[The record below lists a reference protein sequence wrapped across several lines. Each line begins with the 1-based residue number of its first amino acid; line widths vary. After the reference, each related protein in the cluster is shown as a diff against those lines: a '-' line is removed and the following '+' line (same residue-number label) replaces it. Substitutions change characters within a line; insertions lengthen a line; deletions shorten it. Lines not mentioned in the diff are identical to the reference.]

1 MIDEPRLPPRRE
13 LPPEVRAR
21 LRGKVEAGMAAR
33 HRGRA
38 VVASAA
44 VVLLA
49 AGAVIGVQVARS
61 QLVET
66 PAAAPPDATTR
77 TLDRCWEAVRAAGK
91 TDQVPDRSEWIN
103 ASITA
108 QGDDVVVAFT
118 AGGKPVFCETTSTTV
133 TMSDPN
139 AEPSYAAGS
148 RTALLLYTSTGA
160 AAGIAD
166 PTWPR
171 IVLSMPD
178 GLGVSESDI
187 AKDTRQFTS
196 FTLTD
201 PETTRLWAQRL
212 DEYKPEL
219 SGEVK
224 PGLPRQRE
232 PGQPGQGQPGQGVP
246 GQPGQGEPGQP
257 GQPGEPGQ
265 SGQGEP
271 GQPGQGEPGE
281 PGQPGQ
287 GEPGEPGQPGQGQPG
302 QPGELGQGQA
312 RISWPRAEL
321 PAPPAPLLSLTDR
334 AGDRTSPAGRAL
346 GECLAGLAE
355 PPADRD
361 GYQPGVL
368 VEDGPYRVVLGRT
381 AQHAVACTTE
391 PDPANPAGKIH
402 RLHTD
407 TFVGES
413 IPVRRLAVPGFGEG
427 GAKIAFVGIVP
438 PSGASMIADF
448 SLDQP
453 FGVPVANGTFGMW
466 LPEGAKAILPD
477 GATWVLVRDGA
488 RTPLFNG
495 YVQMK

>member
-1 MIDEPRLPPRRE
+1 MNDEPRLPPRRE

-21 LRGKVEAGMAAR
+21 LRGRVEAGMSAR
-33 HRGRA
+33 HRGR
-38 VVASAA
+38 VVAASAA

-77 TLDRCWEAVRAAGK
+77 TLDRCWNAVRAAGK
-91 TDQVPDRSEWIN
+91 TGQVPDRSEWVN
-103 ASITA
+103 ASITE
-108 QGDDVVVAFT
+108 QGDDVVAAFT

-139 AEPSYAAGS
+139 AEPSYATGS
-148 RTALLLYTSTGA
+148 RTALLLYTSTGV
-160 AAGIAD
+160 AAGVAD

-171 IVLSMPD
+171 IMLSMPD
-178 GLGVSESDI
+178 GLGVSESDV
-187 AKDTRQFTS
+187 ATDTRQFTS
-196 FTLTD
+196 FTLTN
-201 PETTRLWAQRL
+201 PATTRLWAQRL
-212 DEYKPEL
+212 DEYKPE
-219 SGEVK
+219 
-224 PGLPRQRE
+224 P
-232 PGQPGQGQPGQGVP
+232 
-246 GQPGQGEPGQP
+246 
-257 GQPGEPGQ
+257 

-271 GQPGQGEPGE
+271 GQPGQGEPGR
-281 PGQPGQ
+281 PGQ
-287 GEPGEPGQPGQGQPG
+287 GEPELSGQGEPEQPRQGQG
-302 QPGELGQGQA
+302 
-312 RISWPRAEL
+312 RVNWPRAEL
-321 PAPPAPLLSLTDR
+321 PAPPAPLLSLIDR

-407 TFVGES
+407 TFVGQS
-413 IPVRRLAVPGFGEG
+413 IPVRRLAVPGLGKDGE
-427 GAKIAFVGIVP
+427 KIAFVGIVP

-448 SLDQP
+448 SLGQP
-453 FGVPVANGTFGMW
+453 SDVPVANGTFGMW
-466 LPEGAKAILPD
+466 LPEGAKPLSPD
-477 GATWVLVRDGA
+477 GTTWVLALDGE
-488 RTPLFNG
+488 RLPLFNG
-495 YVQMK
+495 FVPLK

>member
-1 MIDEPRLPPRRE
+1 MNDEPRLPPRRE

-21 LRGKVEAGMAAR
+21 LRGRVEAGMSAR

-38 VVASAA
+38 VAASAA

-49 AGAVIGVQVARS
+49 AGAVIGVQAARS

-77 TLDRCWEAVRAAGK
+77 TLDRCWNAVRAAGK
-91 TDQVPDRSEWIN
+91 TGRVPDRSEWVN
-103 ASITA
+103 ASVTA
-108 QGDDVVVAFT
+108 QGDDVVAAFT

-148 RTALLLYTSTGA
+148 RTALLLYTSTGV
-160 AAGIAD
+160 AAGVAD

-171 IVLSMPD
+171 IMLSMPD
-178 GLGVSESDI
+178 GLGVSENDV

-196 FTLTD
+196 FTLTN
-201 PETTRLWAQRL
+201 PATTRLWAQRL
-212 DEYKPEL
+212 DEYKPEP
-219 SGEVK
+219 SGQSE
-224 PGLPRQRE
+224 
-232 PGQPGQGQPGQGVP
+232 
-246 GQPGQGEPGQP
+246 PGQGEPEQPSEGKPEQPSEGKPEQP
-257 GQPGEPGQ
+257 GRGTQ
-265 SGQGEP
+265 
-271 GQPGQGEPGE
+271 
-281 PGQPGQ
+281 
-287 GEPGEPGQPGQGQPG
+287 
-302 QPGELGQGQA
+302 
-312 RISWPRAEL
+312 RVNWPRAEL
-321 PAPPAPLLSLTDR
+321 PAPPAPLLSLIDR

-402 RLHTD
+402 RLHRD

-413 IPVRRLAVPGFGEG
+413 IPVRRLAVPGLGKDGE
-427 GAKIAFVGIVP
+427 KIAFVGIVP

-448 SLDQP
+448 SLEQP
-453 FGVPVANGTFGMW
+453 FDVPVANGTFGMW
-466 LPEGAKAILPD
+466 LPEGAKAVSPD
-477 GATWVLVRDGA
+477 GTTWVHVLDDKQ
-488 RTPLFNG
+488 TPLFNG
-495 YVQMK
+495 YVPMK